1 MTDSALVTSYNDPD
15 VAAAMQVYERIQP
28 LKDALGLKD
37 LTVGEMQL
45 FAMVAH
51 HTGLDPFTKQI
62 YAIKRGGKVTHQ
74 TGIDGYRSTAER
86 MTGQYAGSDEAAY
99 EACECGDEGS
109 PKEHPSVARV
119 VVHRI
124 LANGHIV
131 NQTGVARWHE
141 LKPEHKKPQGAWDY
155 LDAMWWRMPWNQLA
169 KCAEANGLRKA
180 FPRVLGG
187 VYIAEE
193 MEQDRTIEG
202 TATEQP
208 ARKTLAER
216 ASEKA
221 AAITAP
227 ATPAEA
233 IAKTPEEAAEAV
245 AVKRAARVEAEE
257 PITGEFTAA
266 EITEALAESG
276 ADGCGFRLGLAKGG
290 EIVPCTFGPDHDG
303 DHSWKDRAMSEG
315 GRVIRPEATA

>member
-1 MTDSALVTSYNDPD
+1 MTETAIQAYTDPD
-15 VAAAMQVYERIQP
+15 VAAAMQLTERLTP
-28 LKDALGLKD
+28 LQDALGLKD
-37 LTVGEMQL
+37 LTIPEMQL

-51 HTGLDPFTKQI
+51 HTGLDPFTRQI

-86 MTGQYAGSDEAAY
+86 MTGQYAGSDEATY

-141 LKPEHKKPQGAWDY
+141 LKPEHKKSQNAYDY

-216 ASEKA
+216 AAERA
-221 AAITAP
+221 AAIVP
-227 ATPAEA
+227 PIEAT
-233 IAKTPEEAAEAV
+233 T
-245 AVKRAARVEAEE
+245 EAEV
-257 PITGEFTAA
+257 PIEGEFTAA
-266 EITEALAESG
+266 EITEALAEPG
-276 ADGCGFRLGLAKGG
+276 VGGCGFRLAVKGG
-290 EIVPCTFGPDHDG
+290 EIIPCTFAPDHEG
-303 DHSWKDRAMSEG
+303 DHSWREIATRDG
-315 GRVIRPEATA
+315 GKVLRPEAAS